1 MTCPAASA
9 PVGKRNVHGLCFH
22 TMSQAPTVVTIG
34 NFDGVHR
41 GHQALLTTAREMA
54 APRDAEVRVVTFT
67 RHPISVLRPDE
78 APPMLMHPDQREAA
92 LRDAGADTIEWIE
105 PSREILG
112 LLPQQFVQWLV
123 DEYNPVG
130 MVEGP
135 NFRFGRNRAG
145 GPQELEKLG
154 LEFGFEVRI
163 IEPRIVALRDKML
176 APVSSSLVRWLL
188 QRGRVVDA
196 RLCLGRPFVMQGTVV
211 VGERRGRAIGFPTVN
226 LDTGEQMM
234 PADGVYGGIARID
247 DRRLPAAISIG
258 PKPTFHGRQR
268 VCEAHLIDFDG
279 NLYGRSLE
287 LVCCRWLRDQHR
299 FPDAAAL
306 TAQLRHDID
315 ELAAL
320 DRRGLL
326 DPAALTAGA
335 A

>member
-1 MTCPAASA
+1 
-9 PVGKRNVHGLCFH
+9 
-22 TMSQAPTVVTIG
+22 MSQAPSVVTIG

-54 APRDAEVRVVTFT
+54 KPRDAEVRAVTFT
-67 RHPISVLRPDE
+67 QHPISVLRPDE
-78 APPMLMHPDQREAA
+78 SPAMLMHPSQREAA
-92 LRDAGADTIEWIE
+92 LRDAGADAVEWIE

-112 LLPQQFVQWLV
+112 LVPQQFVQWLV
-123 DEYNPVG
+123 ETYSPTG

-163 IEPRIVALRDKML
+163 IQSQVVALRDKTL

-188 QRGRVVDA
+188 QRGRVADA
-196 RLCLGRPFVMQGTVV
+196 QLCLGRPFTMQGTVV
-211 VGERRGRAIGFPTVN
+211 VGERRGRTIGFPTVN
-226 LDTGEQMM
+226 LDIDGQMM
-234 PADGVYGGIARID
+234 PADGVYGGIARFD
-247 DRRLPAAISIG
+247 GRRLPAAVSIG
-258 PKPTFHGRQR
+258 PKPTFRGRQR

-287 LVCCRWLRDQHR
+287 LVCCRWLRDQYR

-315 ELAAL
+315 EVIAL

-326 DPAALTAGA
+326 NPAALTAGA